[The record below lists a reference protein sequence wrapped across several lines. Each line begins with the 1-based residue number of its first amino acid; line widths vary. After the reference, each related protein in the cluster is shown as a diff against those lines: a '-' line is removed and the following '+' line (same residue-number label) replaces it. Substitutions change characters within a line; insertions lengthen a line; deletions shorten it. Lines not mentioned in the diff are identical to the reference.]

1 MSAFSVLPYTEEQ
14 QERWDRFVME
24 QSANGT
30 FLQTRRFLSYHPAGR
45 FRDDS
50 RMIFHKQELVAV
62 CPAADGLIGGR
73 RAFRSHPGSTF
84 GGLIVAP
91 SLQRAPKLV
100 ELVSALN
107 GQLLADGYEL
117 AELKQTSA
125 LFSCQPD
132 EALEYALYQQGYMQE
147 TEISCWLPLDRPYDE
162 LRKAYSFNKR
172 YDLKKAEKQGLST
185 AALETEEDIRQ
196 FHALLCLNL
205 RKFDAVPVH
214 TAEELI
220 DFRHSRLRD
229 EVSFLG
235 LRTPEGALTAAA
247 CLFYFAQTNVLHT
260 QYLATD
266 TGITAYVPSTLLYD
280 AVIREGLRRNCSA
293 VSFGTCTH
301 DRGRVLN
308 TGLIL
313 NKEGYGTQHSLN
325 RIFTKNL
332 LSENGGAPV

>member
-1 MSAFSVLPYTEEQ
+1 MSAFSILPYTAEQ
-14 QERWDRFVME
+14 QERWDHFVME

-30 FLQTRRFLSYHPAGR
+30 FLQTRRFLNYHPAGR

-62 CPAADGLIGGR
+62 CPAADGTIDGR

-84 GGLIVAP
+84 GGLVVAP
-91 SLQRAPKLV
+91 ALQRAPKLV
-100 ELVSALN
+100 ELAAALN
-107 GQLLADGYEL
+107 DQLRADGYEM

-125 LFSCQPD
+125 LFSRQPD
-132 EALEYALYQQGYMQE
+132 DGLEYALYQQGYTQE
-147 TEISCWLPLDRPYDE
+147 IEISCWLPLDRPYEE

-172 YDLKKAEKQGLST
+172 YDLKKAEKQGLSLT
-185 AALETEEDIRQ
+185 ALETEDEIRQ

-229 EVSFLG
+229 EVRFLG
-235 LRTPEGALTAAA
+235 LRTADGTLAAAA

>member
-1 MSAFSVLPYTEEQ
+1 
-14 QERWDRFVME
+14 
-24 QSANGT
+24 
-30 FLQTRRFLSYHPAGR
+30 
-45 FRDDS
+45 
-50 RMIFHKQELVAV
+50 MIFHKQELVAV
-62 CPAADGLIGGR
+62 CPAADGLIDGR

-84 GGLIVAP
+84 GGLVVAP
-91 SLQRAPKLV
+91 ALQRAPKLV

-125 LFSCQPD
+125 LFSRQPD
-132 EALEYALYQQGYMQE
+132 EALEYALYQQGYTQE
-147 TEISCWLPLDRPYDE
+147 TEISCWLPLDRHYDE

-172 YDLKKAEKQGLST
+172 YDLKKAEKQGLSE
-185 AALETEEDIRQ
+185 AMLETEEDIRQ

-205 RKFDAVPVH
+205 RKFGASPVH

-220 DFRHSRLRD
+220 DFCQSRLRN
-229 EVSFLG
+229 EILFLG
-235 LRTPEGALTAAA
+235 LRTPEGALAAAA

>member
-1 MSAFSVLPYTEEQ
+1 M
-14 QERWDRFVME
+14 
-24 QSANGT
+24 
-30 FLQTRRFLSYHPAGR
+30 
-45 FRDDS
+45 
-50 RMIFHKQELVAV
+50 
-62 CPAADGLIGGR
+62 
-73 RAFRSHPGSTF
+73 
-84 GGLIVAP
+84 
-91 SLQRAPKLV
+91 
-100 ELVSALN
+100 
-107 GQLLADGYEL
+107 
-117 AELKQTSA
+117 
-125 LFSCQPD
+125 
-132 EALEYALYQQGYMQE
+132 
-147 TEISCWLPLDRPYDE
+147 
-162 LRKAYSFNKR
+162 
-172 YDLKKAEKQGLST
+172 
-185 AALETEEDIRQ
+185 LETEEDIRQ

-205 RKFDAVPVH
+205 RKFNAVPVH

-235 LRTPEGALTAAA
+235 LRTPEGALAAAA

-280 AVIREGLRRNCSA
+280 AVIREGLRRSCSA